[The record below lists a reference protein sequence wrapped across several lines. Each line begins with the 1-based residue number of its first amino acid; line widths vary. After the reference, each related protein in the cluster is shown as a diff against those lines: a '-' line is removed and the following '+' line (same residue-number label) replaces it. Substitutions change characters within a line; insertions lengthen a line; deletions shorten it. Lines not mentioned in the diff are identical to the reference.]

1 MCSFWPSKLFQ
12 LFLIQ
17 FCMDPHGYIGTFVVL
32 AKFEGMATI
41 VRQFKFKF
49 TCL

>member
-12 LFLIQ
+12 LLLTQ
-17 FCMDPHGYIGTFVVL
+17 FCIDTHGYIGKFVAL
-32 AKFEGMATI
+32 GKLEGMITI
-41 VRQFKFKF
+41 VRQFKFRF

>member
-1 MCSFWPSKLFQ
+1 MCSFWPSELFQ

-17 FCMDPHGYIGTFVVL
+17 FSMDPHGYIAKVVVL
-32 AKFEGMATI
+32 GKLEGMITI
-41 VRQFKFKF
+41 ARQFKFRF